1 MWLNSLFLFLFLFP
15 IPLFLFSSISI
26 YSPKENPNAFD
37 AAAFF
42 QSVGNFLGIF
52 AGSFAMGSSYAVVT
66 ALISFIVCFWRKVSM
81 YVRKNVW
88 YLRLIIFSLSP
99 NHDSRQANSQIAS
112 SQIIIDRKFPL
123 SESTKNYISFFLTWC
138 KTLVFSLLFVSNYI
152 FTKVLWDILR
162 LKHEFMNYSNLF
174 MSYKL
179 AAIIQKRQTL
189 DYKSSQSV
197 YLN

>member
-1 MWLNSLFLFLFLFP
+1 MLEKTCDIWDWSSL
-15 IPLFLFSSISI
+15 
-26 YSPKENPNAFD
+26 
-37 AAAFF
+37 
-42 QSVGNFLGIF
+42 
-52 AGSFAMGSSYAVVT
+52 
-66 ALISFIVCFWRKVSM
+66 
-81 YVRKNVW
+81 VW
-88 YLRLIIFSLSP
+88 AQTIIQDKQTVKL
-99 NHDSRQANSQIAS
+99 QAN

-123 SESTKNYISFFLTWC
+123 SESTKNYKSFFLTWH
-138 KTLVFSLLFVSNYI
+138 KTLVFSLLFVSNHI

>member
-1 MWLNSLFLFLFLFP
+1 MWYLENKPFRPPASICFALPFAISPEKPHFAFWVPKIIHFQLLIPVTMWLNSLFLFLFLFP

-66 ALISFIVCFWRKVSM
+66 ALISFIVCFQRKVSM

-112 SQIIIDRKFPL
+112 KQSNHNWQEISLVRIHKELYKFL
-123 SESTKNYISFFLTWC
+123 SDMTQDSGL
-138 KTLVFSLLFVSNYI
+138 
-152 FTKVLWDILR
+152 
-162 LKHEFMNYSNLF
+162 
-174 MSYKL
+174 
-179 AAIIQKRQTL
+179 
-189 DYKSSQSV
+189 
-197 YLN
+197 